1 MICTNCQNR
10 IEQELKNTAG
20 ILNLL
25 VPSVYAVDR
34 QFGNG
39 SSRVIARHTKNHC
52 WIFYDTHG
60 NQYAGHFSGIKKD
73 SDQTA
78 QKVRYK
84 DRSEKRTEKS
94 TSSACLKYL
103 SSVAVIFLPC
113 FMRSCLRAYI
123 AFIILTIFT

>member
-1 MICTNCQNR
+1 MTCTNCQNR

-39 SSRVIARHTKNHC
+39 SSLVIARHTKNHC

-78 QKVRYK
+78 QK
-84 DRSEKRTEKS
+84 SP
-94 TSSACLKYL
+94 L
-103 SSVAVIFLPC
+103 
-113 FMRSCLRAYI
+113 
-123 AFIILTIFT
+123 

>member
-1 MICTNCQNR
+1 MLLTDSLETGVPWLLQGT
-10 IEQELKNTAG
+10 LKIIAG
-20 ILNLL
+20 
-25 VPSVYAVDR
+25 
-34 QFGNG
+34 F
-39 SSRVIARHTKNHC
+39 
-52 WIFYDTHG
+52 FYDTHG

>member
-1 MICTNCQNR
+1 MTCTNCQNR

-25 VPSVYAVDR
+25 VP
-34 QFGNG
+34 
-39 SSRVIARHTKNHC
+39 
-52 WIFYDTHG
+52 
-60 NQYAGHFSGIKKD
+60 GHFSGIKKD

-84 DRSEKRTEKS
+84 DCSEKRTEKS